1 MRLGVCGV
9 RDETLESGWSGLF
22 ATMAR
27 VLVYCALV
35 LAVQAPEVFG
45 L

>member
-9 RDETLESGWSGLF
+9 RGGALEPGWSGLL
-22 ATMAR
+22 ATTVR

>member
-1 MRLGVCGV
+1 MRLGGCGV
-9 RDETLESGWSGLF
+9 RDGAHEMRWSGLL
-22 ATMAR
+22 ATTAR
-27 VLVYCALV
+27 VMVYCALV